1 MNTGTILGVAALVC
15 GIVTLATPQF
25 TRWAVG
31 IWLVLY
37 GVFAFIH

>member
-1 MNTGTILGVAALVC
+1 MNATVVGVGALVC
-15 GIVTLATPQF
+15 GIIVLAAPQF
-25 TRWAVG
+25 IRWAVG